1 MGRQLILAFALLS
14 ACLLVRAE
22 SVAVPAELWDQPRSG
37 AIILAQ
43 PVFKRSVA
51 ALLSNP
57 ETRLHIR
64 FGRGEEAL
72 LQAEELRAWLIA
84 LAVDAKRVE
93 LIADSENS
101 RGLSLELIGTTVKT
115 EIPTNPKRN
124 P

>member
-1 MGRQLILAFALLS
+1 MGRQLVLAFAIFS
-14 ACLLVRAE
+14 IALLVRAE
-22 SVAVPAELWDQPRSG
+22 SVPVPAELWDQPRSG

-57 ETRLHIR
+57 EARLHIR
-64 FGRGEEAL
+64 FGRGDEAM

-84 LAVDAKRVE
+84 LAVDGKRIE
-93 LIADSENS
+93 LIADSENG
-101 RGLSLELIGTTVKT
+101 RGLSLELTGTTVK
-115 EIPTNPKRN
+115 IPTNPKRN